1 MTLLLED
8 GINDRAASQKE
19 NFRRMQWAEQFVI
32 LSRMAGSLSDETKS
46 PLAGIGAAAEVL
58 LTGAYGP
65 DQGSPLKRGKQEGG
79 EFMTLLQGDDINDT
93 AASLRENFRQ
103 MQWAEQLIILS
114 RMAGSLS
121 YEIKGPLAGIKA
133 ATEVLSTDMALS
145 SEHRDVLQKVLEQI
159 RKIEVVLK
167 GFLNFAK
174 PPKPHFVP
182 VGLNNVLDATVGFAV
197 WHPVFSSRKGNV
209 IKIVKDYGANLPDIF
224 ADPIQLQQVFMNL
237 LINSAE
243 AMQAAGTITIHSSLT
258 GDKRSVLIRLADT
271 GHGID
276 DDTADKMFQPFFTT
290 KAGGTGLGLAVTKEV
305 IEQHGGQ
312 IRAVN
317 NHDRGVSFTILIP
330 IRPGEGEMTHD
341 GAGPNNTRARMN

>member
-1 MTLLLED
+1 MTLLLRN
-8 GINDRAASQKE
+8 GINGTAASQKE
-19 NFRRMQWAEQFVI
+19 DFHRMQWAEQFII
-32 LSRMAGSLSDETKS
+32 LSRMAESLYDETKN
-46 PLAGIGAAAEVL
+46 PLAGIESKAEVL
-58 LTGAYGP
+58 SAWTGGP

-79 EFMTLLQGDDINDT
+79 EFMTLLEGDGINDT
-93 AASLRENFRQ
+93 AASLKENIRQ
-103 MQWAEQLIILS
+103 MQWAEQLVILS

-121 YEIKGPLAGIKA
+121 YEIKSPLAGIKA
-133 ATEVLSTDMALS
+133 ATEVLSTDRALS
-145 SEHRDVLQKVLEQI
+145 SEHRDVMRKVLEQV

-174 PPKPHFVP
+174 PPKPRFVP

-197 WHPVFSSRKGNV
+197 WHPAFSSRKGNS

-224 ADPIQLQQVFMNL
+224 ADPVQLQQVFMNL

-243 AMQAAGTITIHSSLT
+243 AMQASGTITIHSSLT
-258 GDKRSVLIRLADT
+258 EDKRFVLIRLADT

-276 DDTADKMFQPFFTT
+276 DETADKMFEPFFTT

-312 IRAVN
+312 IRVVN

-330 IRPGEGEMTHD
+330 LQSSEGEKTHD
-341 GAGPNNTRARMN
+341 GSGPNYIRPTMN

>member
-1 MTLLLED
+1 MVLQKD
-8 GINDRAASQKE
+8 GINDAAASLKE
-19 NFRRMQWAEQFVI
+19 NFSRMQWAEQLV
-32 LSRMAGSLSDETKS
+32 
-46 PLAGIGAAAEVL
+46 
-58 LTGAYGP
+58 
-65 DQGSPLKRGKQEGG
+65 
-79 EFMTLLQGDDINDT
+79 
-93 AASLRENFRQ
+93 
-103 MQWAEQLIILS
+103 ILS

-121 YEIKGPLAGIKA
+121 YEIKSPLAGVKA
-133 ATEVLSTDMALS
+133 ATEVLSTDSALS
-145 SEHRDVLQKVLEQI
+145 HEHRDVLKKVLEQI

-174 PPKPHFVP
+174 PPEPRFVQ

-197 WHPVFSSRKGNV
+197 WHPAFSSRKGNS
-209 IKIVKDYGANLPDIF
+209 IRIVKDYGANLPDIF

-276 DDTADKMFQPFFTT
+276 DETAGKIFQPFFTT

-305 IEQHGGQ
+305 IEQHGGE
-312 IRAVN
+312 IRVVN

-330 IRPGEGEMTHD
+330 VQPGEGEMTHD
-341 GAGPNNTRARMN
+341 GAGPNNARASMN